1 MGDYILRSKAIEEF
15 INCISLVPPSY
26 VIKILQEIP
35 DADVVSGGVYRQI
48 ALERDLAIQQ
58 LYELGLKDGREK

>member
-26 VIKILQEIP
+26 VIKILQDIP

-48 ALERDLAIQQ
+48 VWERNLAIQQ